1 MVLGRDWFGGSG
13 RRLTAGV
20 GAVLLAV
27 TAPLASLASPV
38 AAAPAPATTA
48 TVPTACN
55 STAAPSA
62 VVGMAY
68 SSSTGYWLAGSS
80 GSVLSCGNAVWYGQ
94 ANTAQMHGAA
104 SGIATA
110 PGGHGYYVLSRSGG
124 VYDFGIST
132 WHGSPYAALRGHLG
146 SPAVGIAT
154 TATGYYVVTAAG
166 NVFDYGGAA
175 WHGSP
180 AAARARLAAPITTVT
195 TSSGGGYWLGASDGG
210 VFSYTAPFY
219 GSGVAAVSCISD
231 MYTGGPYGAPRAAT
245 ACPGAAPVGAKV
257 SITAWDCGGPTSPQP
272 GYNPYLALFF
282 LGPGQGTGTSQG
294 GNQVRGG
301 TFSNSTGSA
310 RVTYIVPG
318 SYHAAHSG
326 RMIPT
331 TPGSG
336 YHFGTLP
343 VGCSIPFTVLPPG

>member
-1 MVLGRDWFGGSG
+1 MISVPTSIIGTRGAFS
-13 RRLTAGV
+13 RLATAAA
-20 GAVLLAV
+20 AVLLAV
-27 TAPLASLASPV
+27 TAALASLASPV
-38 AAAPAPATTA
+38 AAAPALAATA

-80 GSVLSCGNAVWYGQ
+80 GSVLSCGSAVWYGQ
-94 ANTAQMHGAA
+94 ANTAQMRGAA

-110 PGGHGYYVLSRSGG
+110 PGGHGYYVLSHSGG
-124 VYDFGIST
+124 VYNFGIST
-132 WHGSPYAALRGHLG
+132 WHGSPYAALRGHLA
-146 SPAVGIAT
+146 SSAVGIAT

-180 AAARARLAAPITTVT
+180 AAAGVRLAAPISTVT
-195 TSSGGGYWLGASDGG
+195 TSPGGGYWLGASDGG
-210 VFSYTAPFY
+210 VFSYAAPFY

-257 SITAWDCGGPTSPQP
+257 SITSWDCGGPAAPAP
-272 GYNPYLALFF
+272 GYNSSFFIF
-282 LGPGQGTGTSQG
+282 LGPGQETGTAQGGESVNGGSFSPLTGTG
-294 GNQVRGG
+294 
-301 TFSNSTGSA
+301 
-310 RVTYIVPG
+310 RVIYTIPS
-318 SYHAAHSG
+318 SYRRANNMG
-326 RMIPT
+326 LRPT
-331 TPGSG
+331 ALSSG
-336 YHFGTLP
+336 YHFATLP
-343 VGCSIPFTVLPPG
+343 PQCAIYPSP